1 MVALVKGR
9 TALCSSGVYLLQGG
23 GLGRLILLGAHVQ
36 SGDTARE
43 ESGGRDRAGSFSAR
57 PRRLWNG
64 LYSQRER
71 EGDA

>member
-1 MVALVKGR
+1 MAAIVKGR
-9 TALCSSGVYLLQGG
+9 TVLCSSGFYRVEGG

-36 SGDTARE
+36 SGDTERE
-43 ESGGRDRAGSFSAR
+43 GSGGRDRAGSFSAR
-57 PRRLWNG
+57 PRRLWKG